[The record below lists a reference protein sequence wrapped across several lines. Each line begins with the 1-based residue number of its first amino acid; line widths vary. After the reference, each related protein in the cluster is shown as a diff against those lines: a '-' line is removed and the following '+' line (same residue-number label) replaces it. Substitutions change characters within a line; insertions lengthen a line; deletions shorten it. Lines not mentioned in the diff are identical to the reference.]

1 MAEQS
6 SNLFVEVDGSE
17 LQQILDDLGDKK
29 REVDEA
35 NGALRAALKEI
46 LEDAGWN
53 KKALQAIRQIDAM
66 SETQR
71 ADFLRTFKPMFEA
84 LYAHGWA
91 FEVQDLVDQVE
102 RA

>member
-1 MAEQS
+1 MSETP
-6 SNLFVEVDGSE
+6 SNLFISVEASE
-17 LQQILDDLGDKK
+17 VQAILDDLADKR

-35 NGALRAALKEI
+35 NGALRARLAEI

-53 KKALQAIRQIDAM
+53 KKALQVIRQIDAM

-84 LYAHGWA
+84 LYAHGWVA
-91 FEVQDLVDQVE
+91 EVQDLVSELED
-102 RA
+102 A